1 MNMSAPVPRGK
12 HKLKTAIIQLRVEP
26 SLKAAAER
34 AAERDHRNLTNW
46 IEVLILERCNQLS
59 VDTPPYSQEKNG

>member
-1 MNMSAPVPRGK
+1 MPRGK

-46 IEVLILERCNQLS
+46 IEVLILERCKQLI
-59 VDTPPYSQEKNG
+59 VDTPPYSQENNG